1 MKKYK
6 FRLITLVAAFLLFLG
21 AAIGGGVSLIKA
33 NAADYSPSGIFSVG
47 SNGGAVGAS
56 EEADGAS
63 YIQLA
68 FSDNDDAVHFRRD
81 LALKWYESKGEVRYF
96 NVEFSFPE
104 IKFDTFTVSFESA
117 QESVSK
123 DGTTKNAIVFKK
135 DGDKITAAC
144 KYAEEE
150 LGAGVEVDISAGVKL
165 SFANDVNGDFDVLV
179 GETKIGQVKNI
190 GGYFME
196 YFSSA
201 SSTPRIPMTFQAELT
216 EGETEQLVIV
226 KSLNGQSFLL
236 SEGKVVDNAAPALV
250 VNEKL
255 NSFALGYKFAL
266 TYEVVDVCNE
276 SVSVTR
282 EYAMYEAP
290 AEGEEEKELTY
301 ESLSTSTY
309 FLPKSE
315 GSKKELVSV
324 RFKLDDGRA
333 LSGEEDEENAYLSW
347 YVQGVETKNDVDFIP
362 VVRDTVG
369 PAFAC
374 IKNDDST
381 KQSTLDEMN
390 QAYLD
395 YAESVKEASEGLNA
409 GTGANFYLPSLRGL
423 IADDNTDYSNMKFT
437 VYYKTQFSSNSNSE
451 SSLSYNALKF
461 AIKDEAEYSFRVTAT
476 DKLGNQM
483 QVYDDGRL
491 VTVTSSNV
499 WDLDCIPQ
507 FTFSAKSKGA
517 SIEKSGE
524 QSLGYRD
531 STYSVS
537 SFDIVAVEGYEV
549 EYSLYYFNQDK
560 YSEKNNG
567 SMPTYSEMV
576 KSAETYAD
584 YLDEIR
590 AYDNTVEKDDAAW
603 DDTDNDYE
611 WNASARTFRPQ
622 KSGFYFVKASV
633 TDKVYWNEETKV
645 AYKVIEV
652 RNPIDSYA
660 GETYWL
666 QNNIVAVV
674 LFGISALLLV
684 AIIVLFIVKPSDK
697 KVEEVDLGKL
707 KGKKNK
713 KD

>member
-6 FRLITLVAAFLLFLG
+6 FRLITLVAAFLMFLG

-315 GSKKELVSV
+315 GSKKNWFPS
-324 RFKLDDGRA
+324 A
-333 LSGEEDEENAYLSW
+333 LS
-347 YVQGVETKNDVDFIP
+347 
-362 VVRDTVG
+362 
-369 PAFAC
+369 
-374 IKNDDST
+374 
-381 KQSTLDEMN
+381 
-390 QAYLD
+390 
-395 YAESVKEASEGLNA
+395 
-409 GTGANFYLPSLRGL
+409 
-423 IADDNTDYSNMKFT
+423 
-437 VYYKTQFSSNSNSE
+437 
-451 SSLSYNALKF
+451 
-461 AIKDEAEYSFRVTAT
+461 
-476 DKLGNQM
+476 
-483 QVYDDGRL
+483 
-491 VTVTSSNV
+491 
-499 WDLDCIPQ
+499 
-507 FTFSAKSKGA
+507 
-517 SIEKSGE
+517 
-524 QSLGYRD
+524 
-531 STYSVS
+531 
-537 SFDIVAVEGYEV
+537 
-549 EYSLYYFNQDK
+549 
-560 YSEKNNG
+560 
-567 SMPTYSEMV
+567 
-576 KSAETYAD
+576 
-584 YLDEIR
+584 
-590 AYDNTVEKDDAAW
+590 
-603 DDTDNDYE
+603 
-611 WNASARTFRPQ
+611 
-622 KSGFYFVKASV
+622 
-633 TDKVYWNEETKV
+633 
-645 AYKVIEV
+645 
-652 RNPIDSYA
+652 
-660 GETYWL
+660 
-666 QNNIVAVV
+666 
-674 LFGISALLLV
+674 
-684 AIIVLFIVKPSDK
+684 
-697 KVEEVDLGKL
+697 
-707 KGKKNK
+707 
-713 KD
+713 